1 MHSARP
7 REPKTHEAPC
17 LEPQPV
23 DAETSVVALEKR
35 CRILSPGHSIRS
47 LRGET
52 MVKVTDSIAER
63 VRRRKEDSQK
73 QAVGIMDELLQIA
86 SVRFEEAAA
95 ELDRALGSD
104 VSARVFPDEEDKQD
118 WWSWQII
125 KAAQKHGYY
134 ADLDRPRSGWACP
147 RSKRKKQDSSSPSM
161 PSDAPPT
168 CTQQQLFSLTP

>member
-1 MHSARP
+1 
-7 REPKTHEAPC
+7 
-17 LEPQPV
+17 
-23 DAETSVVALEKR
+23 
-35 CRILSPGHSIRS
+35 
-47 LRGET
+47 

-118 WWSWQII
+118 WWSWQD
-125 KAAQKHGYY
+125 
-134 ADLDRPRSGWACP
+134 DL
-147 RSKRKKQDSSSPSM
+147 
-161 PSDAPPT
+161 
-168 CTQQQLFSLTP
+168 